1 MCQELKPLKLIII
14 SFLLIF
20 SPLQVLAVD
29 FLDIIV
35 NEIAWM
41 GVEVEGV
48 ESKNWWRYEWLELYN
63 NTNQSISLD
72 GWKIELYRTS
82 LDWGLELKENI
93 PAQSYFLIVASDKI
107 FLNYDLNY
115 SNLGGKLNNSGQKV
129 VLKDAAGTIIDEI
142 DCSSGW
148 FVGDNKTKQT
158 MERKNPQLEGSDPNN
173 WQTSQNVRGTPKAK
187 NSIVTIQPPEEILPE
202 TELEPESE
210 HQEKP
215 HEKLEPVIYPSNIF
229 LNEIL
234 PSPENPDAENEWI
247 EIFNGNNFGVN
258 VSEWQIRDTIGA
270 TKTYTIPEGT
280 KIDPNGFLLLPRPET
295 KITLQNSGDT
305 LELLNPIGE
314 VVHKVNYGKAPLGQ
328 SFNRTLSGWAWSKS
342 LTPGEI
348 NIITVPEVQE
358 TGPSQISK
366 EKEDKKLLTAG
377 VGEKLPEESS
387 NSLIIFLTAIGVAII
402 SAVIVLILK
411 RRIVGEELETEDRGS

>member
-41 GVEVEGV
+41 GTEN
-48 ESKNWWRYEWLELYN
+48 SPSDEWIELYN
-63 NTNQSISLD
+63 NLSFSID
-72 GWKIELYRTS
+72 INGWKLKTGDSSSEIILKGKIASEGFFLLERTDDATLINIEA
-82 LDWGLELKENI
+82 D
-93 PAQSYFLIVASDKI
+93 LIYKG
-107 FLNYDLNY
+107 N
-115 SNLGGKLNNSGQKV
+115 LNNKGEH
-129 VLKDAAGTIIDEI
+129 LKLIDPEGKIIDEI
-142 DCSSGW
+142 NCSSGW
-148 FVGDNKTKQT
+148 FEGDNETKRT
-158 MERKNPQLEGSDPNN
+158 MERKNSLISGGNPEN
-173 WQTSQNVRGTPKAK
+173 WQTSKESGGTPKTE
-187 NSIVTIQPPEEILPE
+187 NSIVIIQPPEEILPE

-215 HEKLEPVIYPSNIF
+215 HEKLEPVIYFLNIF

-234 PSPENPDAENEWI
+234 PSPEGPDAENEWI
-247 EIFNGNNFGVN
+247 EIFNGNNFGVD

-295 KITLQNSGDT
+295 KITLQNSGDA